1 MSLSDLKNS
10 ILEKLGVLGNKWVKK
25 LFYKISMAVVSTGVR
40 YETFAVKADEDIR
53 VLFYCVRSFPEIKIH
68 ELFAKLEVGVDSSGA
83 SAPVPCPAVAGGASS
98 SMPAVRPY
106 LPPVQSPSFAADLDR
121 TEVVGSVPLENAA
134 VIEPL
139 HVVGTGG
146 GLVPYIEDFGGPD
159 QVENAMCDDESDQ
172 EPVDIDG
179 DSDDDTGGDP
189 HAQHRPSSSGS
200 HQYPP
205 HFSTLN
211 LEALGQQEDS
221 GNRVGGSSTEFQIG
235 QSFQSKDEA
244 VLSVKDY
251 SIRRGVEYRV
261 IELDHLKYHGKCK
274 EFGKGCSWLIRVALR
289 ARKGTWEVR
298 RYNGPHTCLA
308 TSISS
313 DHRQLD
319 YHVICARILPMV
331 RADAA
336 VTVKVLQQATEADYG
351 FRPSYKK
358 VWMAKQKAV
367 AQIYGD
373 WEESYTD
380 LPRWMLGIQATMPGT
395 ITVLKTSPVR
405 IGGGVD
411 ESTVYFHRL
420 FWTFPPC
427 IEAFRHCKP
436 LVSID
441 GTHLYGKYGGTLLL
455 AIAQDGN
462 SNILP
467 IAFVLVEGEN
477 AESWSFFLSN
487 LREHVTPQE
496 GILVISD
503 RHNGINAALEAPE
516 TGWLPPR
523 AFRAYCIRHV
533 AANFALTFKGKDS
546 RRMLVNAAYAKTE
559 AEFYYWFDIMRT
571 ENLAMCDW
579 ANRMEYD
586 KWTQHEDAGRRF
598 GHMTTNISECVNF
611 VLKGTRNLSVTSLVK
626 STYGR
631 LAQLFVVRGQTA
643 EAQLGSGHEFCQ
655 ALVKAIDRNLKDSR
669 CFTVTLYDRHQ
680 SEYTVAET
688 TPTGTFSL
696 GSYRVSLKDH
706 RCDCGHFQALHYPC
720 CHAIACCAYS
730 RLNWASYVH
739 EVYRMSEVFNVYNQG
754 FLPPIPEGL
763 WPPYA
768 GPTIIPDPN
777 MRRAKEGRP
786 KATRIRGSMDQSQE
800 NQPKRCELCRQPEH
814 TRRNCHQRRQS
825 GGGDA

>member
-10 ILEKLGVLGNKWVKK
+10 ILQKLGVLGSKWVKK
-25 LFYKISMAVVSTGVR
+25 LFYKIPIAVVSTGVQ
-40 YETFAVKADEDIR
+40 YDTFAIKADEDIR
-53 VLFYCVRSFPEIKIH
+53 VLFYCVRSFPEIRIH

-83 SAPVPCPAVAGGASS
+83 SAPVPSPTAGGGASS

-106 LPPVQSPSFAADLDR
+106 LPPVQSPSFAANLDR

-134 VIEPL
+134 VFEPPD
-139 HVVGTGG
+139 VVGTGG
-146 GLVPYIEDFGGPD
+146 GLLPYMEDFGGPD
-159 QVENAMCDDESDQ
+159 QVENAMCDDDSNQ
-172 EPVDIDG
+172 EPVDIVG
-179 DSDDDTGGDP
+179 DSDDDTGADP
-189 HAQHRPSSSGS
+189 HAQHRPSSSAS
-200 HQYPP
+200 QQHPP
-205 HFSTLN
+205 HFSTLE
-211 LEALGQQEDS
+211 LDALGQQEDG
-221 GNRVGGSSTEFQIG
+221 GNTVGGSSTEFQIG
-235 QSFQSKDEA
+235 QSFQNKDEA

-251 SIRRGVEYRV
+251 SIRRGVDYRV
-261 IELDHLKYHGKCK
+261 IESDHLKYHGKCK

-319 YHVICARILPMV
+319 YHIICARILPLV

-351 FRPSYKK
+351 FRPSYRE

-373 WEESYTD
+373 WEESYTE
-380 LPRWMLGIQATMPGT
+380 LPRWMLGVQSTMPGT
-395 ITVLKTSPVR
+395 ITVLKTSLVR
-405 IGGGVD
+405 LGGEVD

-427 IEAFRHCKP
+427 MEAFRHCKP

-441 GTHLYGKYGGTLLL
+441 
-455 AIAQDGN
+455 
-462 SNILP
+462 
-467 IAFVLVEGEN
+467 AFALVEGEN

-503 RHNGINAALEAPE
+503 RHNGIKAALEAPE

-546 RRMLVNAAYAKTE
+546 RRMLVNAVYAKTE
-559 AEFYYWFDIMRT
+559 DEFYYWFDIMRT
-571 ENLAMCDW
+571 ENPAMYDW

-586 KWTQHEDAGRRF
+586 KWTQHEDGGRRF
-598 GHMTTNISECVNF
+598 GHMTTNISECVNS
-611 VLKGTRNLSVTSLVK
+611 VLKGTHNLPVTSLVK

-643 EAQLGSGHEFCQ
+643 EAQLGSGHEFYE
-655 ALVKAIDRNLKDSR
+655 ALVKAIDRNLRDSR

-688 TPTGTFSL
+688 TPTGSFSL
-696 GSYRVSLKDH
+696 DSYRVSLKDH

-739 EVYRMSEVFNVYNQG
+739 EVYHMSEVFNVYKQG
-754 FLPPIPEGL
+754 FFPPIPEGL

-800 NQPKRCELCRQPEH
+800 NQPKRCGLCSQTGH
-814 TRRNCHQRRQS
+814 TRRNCDQRRQS

>member
-1 MSLSDLKNS
+1 MASEEESFLALVHCSGKIKKSRSQGVKFTDREPLSIFISSSMSLSDLKNS
-10 ILEKLGVLGNKWVKK
+10 ILEKLGVLGCKWVKK
-25 LFYKISMAVVSTGVR
+25 LFYKIPMAVVSTGVQ

-53 VLFYCVRSFPEIKIH
+53 VLFYCVRSFPEIRIH

-83 SAPVPCPAVAGGASS
+83 SAPVACPASVGGASS
-98 SMPAVRPY
+98 SMAAVRPY

-134 VIEPL
+134 VIEPPN
-139 HVVGTGG
+139 VVGTGG

-159 QVENAMCDDESDQ
+159 QVENAMRDDESDQ
-172 EPVDIDG
+172 EPVHIDG
-179 DSDDDTGGDP
+179 DSDDDIGGDP
-189 HAQHRPSSSGS
+189 HAQHRPSSDGS

-211 LEALGQQEDS
+211 LEALGQQDDS
-221 GNRVGGSSTEFQIG
+221 GNRVGRSSSEFEIG
-235 QSFQSKDEA
+235 QSFQSKEEA

-261 IELDHLKYHGKCK
+261 IESDHLKYHGKCK
-274 EFGKGCSWLIRVALR
+274 EFGKGCTWLIRVALR

-351 FRPSYKK
+351 FRPSYRK

-373 WEESYTD
+373 WEESYAE
-380 LPRWMLGIQATMPGT
+380 LPRWMLGIQATLPGT
-395 ITVLKTSPVR
+395 ITVLKTSPVQN
-405 IGGGVD
+405 GGVVD
-411 ESTVYFHRL
+411 ESAVYFHRL

-467 IAFVLVEGEN
+467 IAFALVEGEN

-487 LREHVTPQE
+487 LREYVTPQE

-503 RHNGINAALEAPE
+503 RHNGIKAALEAPE

-546 RRMLVNAAYAKTE
+546 RQLLVNAAYAKTE

-571 ENLAMCDW
+571 ENPAMCDW

-586 KWTQHEDAGRRF
+586 KWTQHEDAG
-598 GHMTTNISECVNF
+598 
-611 VLKGTRNLSVTSLVK
+611 
-626 STYGR
+626 
-631 LAQLFVVRGQTA
+631 
-643 EAQLGSGHEFCQ
+643 
-655 ALVKAIDRNLKDSR
+655 
-669 CFTVTLYDRHQ
+669 
-680 SEYTVAET
+680 
-688 TPTGTFSL
+688 
-696 GSYRVSLKDH
+696 
-706 RCDCGHFQALHYPC
+706 
-720 CHAIACCAYS
+720 
-730 RLNWASYVH
+730 
-739 EVYRMSEVFNVYNQG
+739 
-754 FLPPIPEGL
+754 
-763 WPPYA
+763 
-768 GPTIIPDPN
+768 
-777 MRRAKEGRP
+777 
-786 KATRIRGSMDQSQE
+786 
-800 NQPKRCELCRQPEH
+800 
-814 TRRNCHQRRQS
+814 
-825 GGGDA
+825 

>member
-1 MSLSDLKNS
+1 M
-10 ILEKLGVLGNKWVKK
+10 EGFG
-25 LFYKISMAVVSTGVR
+25 
-40 YETFAVKADEDIR
+40 E
-53 VLFYCVRSFPEIKIH
+53 P
-68 ELFAKLEVGVDSSGA
+68 
-83 SAPVPCPAVAGGASS
+83 
-98 SMPAVRPY
+98 
-106 LPPVQSPSFAADLDR
+106 DR
-121 TEVVGSVPLENAA
+121 
-134 VIEPL
+134 
-139 HVVGTGG
+139 
-146 GLVPYIEDFGGPD
+146 
-159 QVENAMCDDESDQ
+159 VENAMCDDDSDQ
-172 EPVDIDG
+172 EPVDIIG
-179 DSDDDTGGDP
+179 DSDDDTGANLP
-189 HAQHRPSSSGS
+189 AQHGPSSSAS
-200 HQYPP
+200 QQYPP

-211 LEALGQQEDS
+211 LEVLGQQED
-221 GNRVGGSSTEFQIG
+221 GVNTIGGSSTEFQIG
-235 QSFQSKDEA
+235 QSFPNKDEA

-261 IELDHLKYHGKCK
+261 IESDHLKYHGKCK
-274 EFGKGCSWLIRVALR
+274 QFGKGCTWLIRVALR

-298 RYNGPHTCLA
+298 RYNGPHTVLA

-319 YHVICARILPMV
+319 YYVICARILPLV
-331 RADAA
+331 RANAT

-351 FRPSYKK
+351 FRPSYRK

-373 WEESYTD
+373 WEESYAE
-380 LPRWMLGIQATMPGT
+380 LPCWMLGVQSTMAGT
-395 ITVLKTSPVR
+395 ITVLKTSRVR
-405 IGGGVD
+405 LRGEVD
-411 ESTVYFHRL
+411 ESMVYFHRL

-441 GTHLYGKYGGTLLL
+441 STHLYGKYGGTLLL

-467 IAFVLVEGEN
+467 IAFTLVEGEN
-477 AESWSFFLSN
+477 SELWSFFLSN

-503 RHNGINAALEAPE
+503 RHNGIKAALETPE

-571 ENLAMCDW
+571 ENPAMCEW
-579 ANRMEYD
+579 AIRMEYD
-586 KWTQHEDAGRRF
+586 KWTQHEDSGGRF
-598 GHMTTNISECVNF
+598 GHMTTNISECVNS
-611 VLKGTRNLSVTSLVK
+611 VLKGTRNLPVTSLVQ

-643 EAQLGSGHEFCQ
+643 EAQLGSGNEFCQ
-655 ALVKAIDRNLKDSR
+655 ALAKAIDRNLRDSS

-680 SEYTVAET
+680 AEYTVAET
-688 TPTGTFSL
+688 TPTGRFSL

-706 RCDCGHFQALHYPC
+706 RCDYGHFQALHYPC

-730 RLNWASYVH
+730 HLNWASYVH
-739 EVYRMSEVFNVYNQG
+739 EVYRMSEVFNVYNQD
-754 FLPPIPEGL
+754 FVPPIPEGL

-786 KATRIRGSMDQSQE
+786 RATRIRGSMDQSLE
-800 NQPKRCELCRQPEH
+800 NQPKRCGLCRQAGH
-814 TRRNCHQRRQS
+814 TRRNCDQRRHTT
-825 GGGDA
+825 GGNA